1 MTKSI
6 KILGSGCAKCKNL
19 TKLAEEVVA
28 ENKIEATVEKVEDI
42 MKIMDYNVMTTPA
55 MVVDEKVVVK
65 GRIPSKEE
73 MLKLLN
79 D

>member
-79 D
+79 N